1 MKPDEPEQNRPVAD
15 NGSAAENPGAAEVAA
30 GAEGVGSPDPAL
42 PGAAA
47 AGTEAPPPVAEA
59 VAKPKPGKS
68 VMREWLET
76 VVIALV
82 VALLIRAFVVQV
94 YLVEGESMEPT
105 LHTSER
111 LLVNKFVYRLRPPQP
126 GEIVVLQDPGQPR
139 RELIKRIV
147 AVAGETVEVRRSVV
161 YVNQKPLR
169 EPYKNTMFIQYAD
182 MGPLTVPSGYIF
194 VMGDNRGRSLDS
206 RMIGPIPL
214 AKVEGKAFFLFWPP
228 GRFMAPELEHPREFE

>member
-1 MKPDEPEQNRPVAD
+1 MKPAEPEQNRPEAVD
-15 NGSAAENPGAAEVAA
+15 EPAAQVAA
-30 GAEGVGSPDPAL
+30 GAEETVGPPNATGEPASPEDSP
-42 PGAAA
+42 A
-47 AGTEAPPPVAEA
+47 AGEA
-59 VAKPKPGKS
+59 AKTKAGKS

-76 VVIALV
+76 VVIALA

-111 LLVNKFVYRLRPPQP
+111 LLVNKFLYLVRPPQP

-139 RELIKRIV
+139 RELIKRVI
-147 AVAGETVEVRRSVV
+147 AVAGEIVEVRRGQVL
-161 YVNQKPLR
+161 VNGKALK
-169 EPYKNTMFIQYAD
+169 EPYKNTMFTQYSD

-214 AKVEGKAFFLFWPP
+214 SKVEGKAFFMFWPP
-228 GRFMAPELEHPREFE
+228 GRFMAEELEHPREYQ

>member
-1 MKPDEPEQNRPVAD
+1 MAPDQ
-15 NGSAAENPGAAEVAA
+15 S
-30 GAEGVGSPDPAL
+30 EGVKK
-42 PGAAA
+42 
-47 AGTEAPPPVAEA
+47 A
-59 VAKPKPGKS
+59 VAKS

-76 VVIALV
+76 VVIALA

-111 LLVNKFVYRLRPPQP
+111 LLVNKFVFRLRKPAP

-139 RELIKRIV
+139 RELIKRVV
-147 AVAGETVEVRRSVV
+147 AVAGETVEVRKSVV
-161 YVNQKPLR
+161 YINGRPLD
-169 EPYKNTMFIQYAD
+169 EPYKNTFFTQYAD
-182 MGPLTVPSGYIF
+182 APPVKVQDGYIF

-214 AKVEGKAFFLFWPP
+214 SKVDGKAFFMFWPP
-228 GRFMAPELEHPREFE
+228 GQLGSADLTHPRQYQ